1 MKMKIKFKDFD
12 KEELIKFKE
21 LIDKILN
28 EDLEDMELTEE
39 NLIKA
44 EKIVNLINSIR
55 SKQVFS
61 SSAHIKI
68 VSSDGTE
75 LTTMY

>member
-1 MKMKIKFKDFD
+1 MKIKFKDFD

-55 SKQVFS
+55 SKQMFS

>member
-1 MKMKIKFKDFD
+1 MKIKFKDFD

-44 EKIVNLINSIR
+44 EKIVKLINSIR

>member
-1 MKMKIKFKDFD
+1 MKIKFADFD

-44 EKIVNLINSIR
+44 ERIVNLINSIR

>member
-1 MKMKIKFKDFD
+1 MKIKFKDFD

-55 SKQVFS
+55 SKQMFS

-75 LTTMY
+75 LITMY

>member
-1 MKMKIKFKDFD
+1 MKMEIKFKDFD

-55 SKQVFS
+55 SKQVLS

>member
-1 MKMKIKFKDFD
+1 MKIKFKDFD